1 MTAGSGPD
9 AAPAPIA
16 GPDAEPAPES
26 EADALARLYD
36 LDLEEDP
43 GDVDLYLALA
53 ARSGDPILE
62 LGVGSGRIAVP
73 LAQAGHEVTGVD
85 LDPAMLRRA
94 AARAAAA
101 GRTAVR
107 RLRLVEADARVLRL
121 AEAGTFRFAYI
132 ALNSLLVVG
141 DRRDQARAFESL
153 ARHLT
158 PDGLAVVDV
167 WLPDAD
173 QLARYDGRLGLEYA
187 RTARDG
193 GPLVTK
199 TAAARHDSSGRV
211 DLTAIYE
218 EAEQGG
224 PVRRWVRRDR
234 LRLIGPEELVA
245 LAEAAGLRVE
255 ILAGDYDLRPY
266 EPGDERAIVLA
277 SPGEAAIGEARARA
291 RAQARARARRPAVV
305 PVSHAGR

>member
-1 MTAGSGPD
+1 MTAASVRDG
-9 AAPAPIA
+9 
-16 GPDAEPAPES
+16 AEPEPGS

-53 ARSGDPILE
+53 ARTGDPVLE
-62 LGVGSGRIAVP
+62 LAVGSGRIAVP
-73 LAQAGHEVTGVD
+73 LAEAGYEVTGVD

-101 GRTAVR
+101 GRTAAR
-107 RLRLVEADARVLRL
+107 RLRLVEADARDVRL
-121 AEAGTFRFAYI
+121 PEAGTFRFAFI
-132 ALNSLLVVG
+132 ALNSLLVLG
-141 DRRDQARAFESL
+141 DRRDQARAFETL
-153 ARHLT
+153 ARHLA

-173 QLARYDGRLGLEYA
+173 QLSRYDGRLGLEYVRA
-187 RTARDG
+187 ARDG

-199 TAAARHDSSGRV
+199 TAAAHHHSSGGV
-211 DLTAIYE
+211 ELTAIYE

-224 PVRRWVRRDR
+224 TVRRWVRQDR
-234 LRLIGPEELVA
+234 LRLVGPEELVA

-255 ILAGDYDLRPY
+255 TLAGDYDLRPY

-277 SPGEAAIGEARARA
+277 SPGEAAIRN
-291 RAQARARARRPAVV
+291 ARARARRSSTTA
-305 PVSHAGR
+305 AGHVRR